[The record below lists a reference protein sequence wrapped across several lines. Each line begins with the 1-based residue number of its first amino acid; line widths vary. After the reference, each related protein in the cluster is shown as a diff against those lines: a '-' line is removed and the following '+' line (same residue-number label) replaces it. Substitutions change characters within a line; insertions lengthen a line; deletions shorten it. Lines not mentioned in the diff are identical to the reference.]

1 MQVAHLGDTVVGI
14 CSCSTP
20 PYPDV
25 GTIVSSST
33 MDFDF
38 GMGMARLGD
47 SVVFSC
53 GTSVITS
60 SATKHIAMGQPVARL
75 GDSVTGCGNGT
86 IVSVSNAITM

>member
-14 CSCSTP
+14 CNCSSP

-53 GTSVITS
+53 GTSVIVS
-60 SATKHIAMGQPVARL
+60 SATRHIAMGQPVARL
-75 GDSVTGCGNGT
+75 GDSVTGCGNGS